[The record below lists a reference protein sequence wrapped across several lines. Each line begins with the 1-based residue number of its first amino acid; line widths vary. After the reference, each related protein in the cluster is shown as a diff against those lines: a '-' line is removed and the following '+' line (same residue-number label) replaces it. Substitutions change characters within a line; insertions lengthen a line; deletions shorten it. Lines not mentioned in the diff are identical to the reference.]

1 MSKSLWP
8 HELQSPRFPCPSLSL
23 GVCSNSRPWSR
34 WCHPTISSS
43 FPSPPTFN
51 LSQGDSIQ
59 DWRLLRGPWTWLS
72 ILMEINPEYSLQR
85 LMLKLQY
92 FDHLMRGAD
101 SLEKTLML
109 GKIENRRGS
118 TEDEMIGWYHR
129 LNGYGFEQTPGDGE
143 GQGSLV
149 CYSLRGCKESD
160 TA

>member
-1 MSKSLWP
+1 
-8 HELQSPRFPCPSLSL
+8 
-23 GVCSNSRPWSR
+23 
-34 WCHPTISSS
+34 
-43 FPSPPTFN
+43 
-51 LSQGDSIQ
+51 
-59 DWRLLRGPWTWLS
+59 
-72 ILMEINPEYSLQR
+72 
-85 LMLKLQY
+85 
-92 FDHLMRGAD
+92 MRGAD